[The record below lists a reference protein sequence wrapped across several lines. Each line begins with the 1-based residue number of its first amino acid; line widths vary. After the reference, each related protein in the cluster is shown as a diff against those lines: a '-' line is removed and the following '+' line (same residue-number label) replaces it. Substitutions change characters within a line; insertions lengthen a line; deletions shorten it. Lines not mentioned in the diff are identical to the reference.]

1 MPQGEFYKW
10 LFSKIEDQ
18 MNDKKKLAY
27 SVAAV
32 LEISVSSAYKRISGI
47 NKLTADELIKL
58 MSEYDIELQEYEGFS
73 RQKLH
78 LTGERPIYIED
89 TESIQQYL
97 LDTGGMLERMVV
109 IKHELFYAARDL
121 PLFLYF
127 FSDNL
132 TRFKHLIWLRSAN
145 YERHR
150 EMTLSDIPERLV
162 KMSSGFFNLYQRIN
176 TQELWTERTLLNQLH
191 QLENLVDGLVIKP
204 VDAKLILDDLRAL
217 LDEVFLNEGQA
228 NGNHII
234 HHLPYLNMANNA
246 LLNTEAH
253 RLVFLSFAG
262 INYVK
267 SANASLCNDLQH
279 WFEQQIQ
286 LGVNL
291 NNSPQHRER
300 LLRKYRQ
307 QIDDA
312 AARIGG

>member
-132 TRFKHLIWLRSAN
+132 IRFKHLIWLRSAN

-162 KMSSGFFNLYQRIN
+162 RMSSGFFNLYQRIN

-291 NNSPQHRER
+291 NNSPQHQER

>member
-217 LDEVFLNEGQA
+217 IDEVFLNEGQA

>member
-291 NNSPQHRER
+291 NNSPQHQER

>member
-176 TQELWTERTLLNQLH
+176 TQELWTERTLLNQLY

>member
-32 LEISVSSAYKRISGI
+32 LDISVSSAYKRISGI
-47 NKLTADELIKL
+47 NKLTADELVKL
-58 MSEYDIELQEYEGFS
+58 MTEYDIELQEYEGFS
-73 RQKLH
+73 RQKLR
-78 LTGERPIYIED
+78 LTAERPVYIED
-89 TESIQQYL
+89 TESLQQYL
-97 LDTGGMLERMVV
+97 QDTGVMLERMVV

-145 YERHR
+145 YEQHR
-150 EMTLSDIPERLV
+150 EMTLCDIPERLV
-162 KMSSGFFNLYQRIN
+162 KTSSGFFNLYQRIN

-191 QLENLVDGLVIKP
+191 QLESLVDGLVIKP
-204 VDAKLILDDLRAL
+204 SDAHLILEDLRAL
-217 LDEVFLNEGQA
+217 LDEVFLNESQ
-228 NGNHII
+228 NTGNHII

-267 SANASLCNDLQH
+267 SSNASLCNDMQH
-279 WFEQQIQ
+279 WFEEQIQ

-291 NNSPQHRER
+291 NNSLQHRER

-307 QIDDA
+307 QIEDA
-312 AARIGG
+312 GTRIGS

>member
-1 MPQGEFYKW
+1 
-10 LFSKIEDQ
+10 
-18 MNDKKKLAY
+18 
-27 SVAAV
+27 
-32 LEISVSSAYKRISGI
+32 
-47 NKLTADELIKL
+47 
-58 MSEYDIELQEYEGFS
+58 
-73 RQKLH
+73 
-78 LTGERPIYIED
+78 
-89 TESIQQYL
+89 
-97 LDTGGMLERMVV
+97 
-109 IKHELFYAARDL
+109 
-121 PLFLYF
+121 
-127 FSDNL
+127 
-132 TRFKHLIWLRSAN
+132 
-145 YERHR
+145 
-150 EMTLSDIPERLV
+150 MTLSDIPERLV
-162 KMSSGFFNLYQRIN
+162 RMSSGFFNLYQRIN